1 MTREEEIREKAKSLY
16 YHFCVR
22 ETCEGEDDC
31 TNCPYGKVKEP
42 LVTMAEW
49 ADSHPQKGLW
59 DSEKVC
65 SFIEENIDNYLYI
78 NRDWNAPQIKSNFIE
93 DLKKAMEK

>member
-1 MTREEEIREKAKSLY
+1 MTIRDEEIKQHATDISNTWLSQDYQQVAYDAAIK
-16 YHFCVR
+16 
-22 ETCEGEDDC
+22 
-31 TNCPYGKVKEP
+31 
-42 LVTMAEW
+42 MAEW
-49 ADSHPQKGLW
+49 ADQYPREGLW

-93 DLKKAMEK
+93 DLRKAMEG